1 MCNISHE
8 NVHYINSVS
17 KKKKQYEVE
26 VGVGYGCLLI
36 WECHPSSQDL
46 IKRHQYINILQ
57 GLSFSEN
64 WFINNASRSLKDFG
78 HVERHNVLE
87 RT

>member
-1 MCNISHE
+1 MKSKWVLDMVAYWFE
-8 NVHYINSVS
+8 NVTPPHRTWSRGTN
-17 KKKKQYEVE
+17 
-26 VGVGYGCLLI
+26 
-36 WECHPSSQDL
+36 
-46 IKRHQYINILQ
+46 INILQ
-57 GLSFSEN
+57 GLSFWEN